1 MTILIETTK
10 LTGYLKERL
19 LEEITTSIEVL
30 GIEIE
35 TAQVKVLE
43 TPTATL
49 VENAEN
55 AVSFLTGL
63 ELDYQFANEWDND
76 EEVASFEQQYREAL
90 QALQAITNACKLD

>member
-10 LTGYLKERL
+10 LTSYLEERFI
-19 LEEITTSIEVL
+19 EEITTSIELL

-35 TAQVKVLE
+35 TTQVKVLE
-43 TPTATL
+43 TPTARL

-55 AVSFLTGL
+55 AISFLTEL

-76 EEVASFEQQYREAL
+76 EEVASFEQQCRDAL
-90 QALQAITNACKLD
+90 KALQAITNACKLD

>member
-1 MTILIETTK
+1 MTILIETTE
-10 LTGYLKERL
+10 LTGYLEERFI
-19 LEEITTSIEVL
+19 EEITTSIELL

-35 TAQVKVLE
+35 TTQVKVLE
-43 TPTATL
+43 TPTARL

-55 AVSFLTGL
+55 AISFLTEL

-76 EEVASFEQQYREAL
+76 EEVALFEQRYKDAL